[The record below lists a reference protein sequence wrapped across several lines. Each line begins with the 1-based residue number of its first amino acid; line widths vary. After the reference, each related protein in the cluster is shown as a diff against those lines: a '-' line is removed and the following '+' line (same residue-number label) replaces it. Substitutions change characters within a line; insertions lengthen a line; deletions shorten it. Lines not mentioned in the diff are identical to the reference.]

1 MVEKVN
7 DTNVLI
13 DPSIRFKDREDCM
26 YRGLLIY
33 LHESVGEYLTA
44 DQISL
49 LAESL
54 RRLRNRPADVEY
66 SDELCC
72 KVSDDSEIR
81 NRYIPRKLLRK
92 DEGSV
97 LFYNLAPYALLGRKH
112 AASFAKASF
121 PDFFASVA
129 TINSTFT
136 KFCKTPGSEI
146 DRVSDLSIKPFA
158 EHSINAV
165 ESYLWNLGMQT
176 KSTLYENSKKD

>member
-13 DPSIRFKDREDCM
+13 DSSIRFKDREDCM

-44 DQISL
+44 DQIGL
-49 LAESL
+49 LSESL
-54 RRLRNRPADVEY
+54 RRLRNRHADVEY

-72 KVSDDSEIR
+72 KISDESEIR
-81 NRYIPRKLLRK
+81 NRFIPRKLLRK

-97 LFYNLAPYALLGRKH
+97 LFYNLAPYALLGRKQ
-112 AASFAKASF
+112 AASFAKTSF
-121 PDFFASVA
+121 PNFFASVA
-129 TINSTFT
+129 TNNTTFT
-136 KFCKTPGSEI
+136 KFCKTPGSKI

-158 EHSINAV
+158 ERSINGV
-165 ESYLWNLGMQT
+165 ETYLYNLGQ
-176 KSTLYENSKKD
+176 NQV

>member
-1 MVEKVN
+1 
-7 DTNVLI
+7 
-13 DPSIRFKDREDCM
+13 M

-33 LHESVGEYLTA
+33 LNEAIGEYLTTE
-44 DQISL
+44 QIGL

-66 SDELCC
+66 SDTLCS

-97 LFYNLAPYALLGRKH
+97 LFYNLAPYALLGRKQT
-112 AASFAKASF
+112 ASFAKNAF
-121 PDFFASVA
+121 PNFFASVA

-136 KFCKTPGSEI
+136 KFCKIPGSMI
-146 DRVSDLSIKPFA
+146 DRVSDLSIKPLA
-158 EHSINAV
+158 EHSIYAV
-165 ESYLWNLGMQT
+165 ESYLWNLGNQNPIT
-176 KSTLYENSKKD
+176 IYENSKKD

>member
-26 YRGLLIY
+26 YRGLLVY

-72 KVSDDSEIR
+72 KVSDDS
-81 NRYIPRKLLRK
+81 
-92 DEGSV
+92 
-97 LFYNLAPYALLGRKH
+97 A
-112 AASFAKASF
+112 
-121 PDFFASVA
+121 
-129 TINSTFT
+129 
-136 KFCKTPGSEI
+136 CKVDIYVGVVDGGVCHE
-146 DRVSDLSIKPFA
+146 
-158 EHSINAV
+158 
-165 ESYLWNLGMQT
+165 
-176 KSTLYENSKKD
+176 

>member
-1 MVEKVN
+1 
-7 DTNVLI
+7 
-13 DPSIRFKDREDCM
+13 M

-66 SDELCC
+66 SDE
-72 KVSDDSEIR
+72 SEIR

-97 LFYNLAPYALLGRKH
+97 LFYNIAPYALLGRKQ
-112 AASFAKASF
+112 AASFAKTSC

-146 DRVSDLSIKPFA
+146 DRISNLSIKPFA
-158 EHSINAV
+158 ERSVNAV
-165 ESYLWNLGMQT
+165 ETYLYNL
-176 KSTLYENSKKD
+176 

>member
-7 DTNVLI
+7 DTNVMI

-26 YRGLLIY
+26 YRGLLVY

-44 DQISL
+44 DQIRL

-72 KVSDDSEIR
+72 KVSDESEIR

-97 LFYNLAPYALLGRKH
+97 LFYNLAPYALLGRKQ
-112 AASFAKASF
+112 AASFAKTSF
-121 PDFFASVA
+121 SSSLRTGRKLSALFSLQ
-129 TINSTFT
+129 
-136 KFCKTPGSEI
+136 FCWVG
-146 DRVSDLSIKPFA
+146 
-158 EHSINAV
+158 
-165 ESYLWNLGMQT
+165 
-176 KSTLYENSKKD
+176 